1 MSKAVA
7 LKGHYHTCPMVDPGS
22 QPHVGGPIDE
32 CQQTFV
38 TYNGIPIA
46 LVGDK
51 LTCTG
56 SGSKDTIVS
65 GSSTLTINGIPVACV
80 GDSTAHGGVIVEGA
94 LGLKIS

>member
-7 LKGHYHTCPMVDPGS
+7 LKGHQHTCPMVDPGPK
-22 QPHVGGPIDE
+22 PHVGGPIDE

-51 LTCTG
+51 LTCVGG
-56 SGSKDTIVS
+56 SSKDTISS
-65 GSSTLTINGIPVACV
+65 GSSTLTINGIPVARV

-94 LGLKIS
+94 SGLKIS